1 MIANQV
7 YVFLWTII
15 TGVIMGLIFDAF
27 RILRKNFKSK
37 DFFVYVQDIL
47 FWLII
52 AFILIISAFL
62 INDGELRG
70 YMFIG
75 YIFGVTFYML
85 AFSKFIIKIGSF
97 IIDLLKKLLKLA
109 IKPIAFILSPI
120 VKLIKKVW
128 NNFIKNVQGIFE
140 RANLK
145 KNFAKKTN
153 N

>member
-15 TGVIMGLIFDAF
+15 TGVIMGLVFDAF
-27 RILRKNFKSK
+27 RILRKNFKSG

-52 AFILIISAFL
+52 AILLIISAFL

-70 YMFIG
+70 FMFLG
-75 YIFGVTFYML
+75 YIFGVIFYMF
-85 AFSKFIIKIGSF
+85 AFSKFIIRG
-97 IIDLLKKLLKLA
+97 A
-109 IKPIAFILSPI
+109 TILI
-120 VKLIKKVW
+120 NLIKKILKLMIKPFIKILNPLTKLINNLW
-128 NNFIKNVQGIFE
+128 NNLAKKSQSLTQ
-140 RANLK
+140 RMNLK